1 MLSSTVILC
10 CRNSAV
16 WIRWNRNWNIS
27 RNGKF
32 LKKCP
37 WQDWRRGKA
46 HTSKEVWTT
55 KKWSLEMPFCIYG
68 KKHAQTMLSQQ
79 TVPLVKMGTHTI
91 YSYNRY
97 IGSNLTNTLFKDA
110 RLKPSR
116 NFTIWISWNTIWR
129 ILRKYCRCCQI
140 Q

>member
-1 MLSSTVILC
+1 MPLTGLEEGEGPHKQRSLNYQEMIVRDAILHL
-10 CRNSAV
+10 
-16 WIRWNRNWNIS
+16 W
-27 RNGKF
+27 
-32 LKKCP
+32 
-37 WQDWRRGKA
+37 
-46 HTSKEVWTT
+46 
-55 KKWSLEMPFCIYG
+55 

-116 NFTIWISWNTIWR
+116 NFTI
-129 ILRKYCRCCQI
+129 
-140 Q
+140 